1 MKDTIYTTAS
11 AVIFIRRRSSTRTPS
26 RWRLLSLIF
35 PLYYKFNFRY
45 VAPIVVIIQVG
56 DTFLHDVESAMGS
69 RDGAVVEI
77 TGIRKVRRN
86 DLHGSFP

>member
-1 MKDTIYTTAS
+1 MMAS
-11 AVIFIRRRSSTRTPS
+11 AVISIRRRSSTRTPS

-35 PLYYKFNFRY
+35 PLYYKFNSRY
-45 VAPIVVIIQVG
+45 VVSVVIFIQVG

-69 RDGAVVEI
+69 RDGAIVEI